1 MQPIMT
7 FEEGEDFRTGQILLI
22 DKPLEWTS
30 FDVVNKL
37 RYTIRKTFGFK
48 KIKVGHA
55 GTLDP
60 LATGVLVICTG
71 RMTKQI
77 DGLMAEEKAY
87 RTTVRLGAFTP
98 SLDAETPVERWVEAN
113 HITQQHV
120 ESALDA
126 FRGTISQRPPVF
138 SAKKVDGKRA
148 YKVAREGGEIA
159 LRVVE
164 VTVHGLDLVQIEHR
178 TIEGHSVCDVVLD
191 IRCSK
196 GTYIRSI
203 GRDLGE
209 ALGVGGTLAA
219 LRRTASGH
227 FVEDQLWTVDEA
239 VQRIAACPLEK
250 T

>member
-1 MQPIMT
+1 MT

-87 RTTVRLGAFTP
+87 RTTVRLGAFTA
-98 SLDAETPVERWVEAN
+98 SLDAETPVERWVDAG
-113 HITQQHV
+113 HLTRGVV
-120 ESALDA
+120 ESAIDA
-126 FRGTISQRPPVF
+126 FRGPIVQRPPVF

-148 YKVAREGGEIA
+148 YKVARAGGDIE
-159 LRVVE
+159 LPVVD
-164 VTVHGLDLVQIEHR
+164 VTVHGLELVAFEPL
-178 TIEGHSVCDVVLD
+178 EVDGHAVCDVTLD

-209 ALGVGGTLAA
+209 ALGVGGTLVA
-219 LRRTASGH
+219 LRRTASGQ
-227 FVEDQLWTVDEA
+227 FIEDQLWTVEEA
-239 VQRIAACPLEK
+239 VERITACPAEG

>member
-1 MQPIMT
+1 MHPLMT
-7 FEEGEDFRTGQILLI
+7 FQNGEDFREGQILLI
-22 DKPLEWTS
+22 DKPLTWTS

-60 LATGVLVICTG
+60 LATGVLVLCTG

-77 DGLMAEEKAY
+77 NTLMAEEKAY
-87 RTTVRLGAFTP
+87 TTTVRLGITTA
-98 SLDAETPVERWVEAN
+98 SLDAETPVETRTDAAHLTREQVETA
-113 HITQQHV
+113 IG
-120 ESALDA
+120 A
-126 FRGTISQRPPVF
+126 FRGTIAQRPPVF

-148 YKVAREGGEIA
+148 YQVARAGGDID
-159 LRVVE
+159 LKTVE
-164 VTVHGLDLVQIEHR
+164 VTVSEISLTGFKPVN
-178 TIEGHSVCDVVLD
+178 CDGVTAVDATLA

-209 ALGVGGTLAA
+209 ALGVGGSLVE
-219 LRRTASGH
+219 LRRTASGA
-227 FVEDQLWTVDEA
+227 FTEEQLWTVEEA
-239 VQRIAACPLEK
+239 VERIQACTEA
-250 T
+250 

>member
-60 LATGVLVICTG
+60 LATGVLVLCTG

-77 DGLMAEEKAY
+77 EGLMAEEKTY
-87 RTTVRLGAFTP
+87 QTTVRLGAFTA
-98 SLDAETPVERWVEAN
+98 SLDAETPVERWVDTRHLTRELVEA
-113 HITQQHV
+113 
-120 ESALDA
+120 ALAA
-126 FRGTISQRPPVF
+126 FRGSIQQRPPVF

-148 YKVAREGGEIA
+148 YQVARAGGDIA

-164 VTVHGLDLVQIEHR
+164 VTVHGLELTAFERREVD
-178 TIEGHSVCDVVLD
+178 GHVVCDASLE

-209 ALGVGGTLAA
+209 ALGVGGTLVA
-219 LRRTASGH
+219 LRRIASGA
-227 FVEDQLWTVDEA
+227 FLEDQLWTVEEA
-239 VQRIAACPLEK
+239 VERITNCPPER

>member
-1 MQPIMT
+1 MQPLMT
-7 FEEGEDFRTGQILLI
+7 FSAGEDFREGQILLI
-22 DKPLEWTS
+22 DKPLTWTS

-71 RMTKQI
+71 KMTKQI
-77 DGLMAEEKAY
+77 NSLMAEEKEY
-87 RTTVRLGAFTP
+87 LTTVRLGITTA
-98 SLDAETPVERWVEAN
+98 SLDAETPVDTRTDAAHLTRAQVE
-113 HITQQHV
+113 
-120 ESALDA
+120 EALTA
-126 FRGTISQRPPVF
+126 FQGTISQRPPVF

-148 YKVAREGGEIA
+148 YQVARSGGDVE
-159 LRVVE
+159 LREVE
-164 VTVHGLDLVQIEHR
+164 VSVSAIEL
-178 TIEGHSVCDVVLD
+178 TAFEPVVDEGVAAWDATLA

-203 GRDLGE
+203 GRDLGA
-209 ALGVGGTLAA
+209 ALGVGGSLVA
-219 LRRTASGH
+219 LRRTASGD
-227 FVEDQLWTVDEA
+227 FREGQLWTIEDA
-239 VQRIAACPLEK
+239 VERIAACEG

>member
-60 LATGVLVICTG
+60 LATGVLVLCTG

-77 DGLMAEEKAY
+77 EGLMAEEKTY
-87 RTTVRLGAFTP
+87 RTTVRLGAFTA
-98 SLDAETPVERWVEAN
+98 SLDAETPVERWVDASHLTQEA
-113 HITQQHV
+113 V
-120 ESALDA
+120 ESALNV
-126 FRGTISQRPPVF
+126 FRGAIQQRPPVF

-148 YKVAREGGEIA
+148 YKVARAGGEIEMRLA
-159 LRVVE
+159 E
-164 VTVHGLDLVQIEHR
+164 VTVHGLELTAFEQHEVD
-178 TIEGHSVCDVVLD
+178 GHAVCDATLE

-209 ALGVGGTLAA
+209 ALGVGGTLVA
-219 LRRTASGH
+219 LRRTASGQ
-227 FVEDQLWTVDEA
+227 FLEDQLWTVEEA
-239 VQRIAACPLEK
+239 VERITQCPAER